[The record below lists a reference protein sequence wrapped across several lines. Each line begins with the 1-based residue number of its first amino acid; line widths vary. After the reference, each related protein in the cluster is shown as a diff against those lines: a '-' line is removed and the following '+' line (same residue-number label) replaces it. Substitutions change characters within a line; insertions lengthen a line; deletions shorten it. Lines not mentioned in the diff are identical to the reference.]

1 MNLRLTNLLFFFVL
15 AMNCFAQEK
24 TIAISGKVLN
34 SQNTVSNVH
43 IINLTTKHGTISN
56 DNGEFEI
63 NVMKNDTLL
72 ISSIQYEKMK
82 LIVTKNHITSKK
94 IEIYLKP
101 FVTNLDEVFLH
112 GLTGSLN
119 SDMNSTPN
127 DTLPKHN
134 FVFKLSDLD
143 KILPPDTHGLKKAP
157 NAAKLT
163 DPNYIEGMGGI
174 GVSTGPDKRLEAKL
188 KLKRELKNKKAFPN
202 KIKKELGVDYFTKKL
217 HIPIEEID
225 RFLAYCEFKNIIE
238 EYYNNNLLEVI
249 KILQEESITYNDIT
263 HE

>member
-15 AMNCFAQEK
+15 AMKCFAQEK
-24 TIAISGKVLN
+24 TIAISGKIIS
-34 SQNTVSNVH
+34 SQNTVSNMH

-63 NVMKNDTLL
+63 NVIKNDTLL

-82 LIVTKNHITSKK
+82 LIVTENHITSKK

-143 KILPPDTHGLKKAP
+143 KILQTDTHGFLKAP
-157 NAAKLT
+157 NAQDIT
-163 DPNYIEGMGGI
+163 DPIKMNGAGASATI
-174 GVSTGPDKRLEAKL
+174 PDFYLIRVRKL
-188 KLKRELKNKKAFPN
+188 KKELKNKKAFPN

-249 KILQEESITYNDIT
+249 KILQEESKTYNDIT

>member
-15 AMNCFAQEK
+15 AMKCFAQEK

-82 LIVTKNHITSKK
+82 LIITENHITSKK

-134 FVFKLSDLD
+134 FELKQQDIS
-143 KILPPDTHGLKKAP
+143 KISIKEIHIPEYEKKP
-157 NAAKLT
+157 NTAKLT
-163 DPNYIEGMGGI
+163 DPNYIEGMGI
-174 GVSTGPDKRLEAKL
+174 STGPDKRLEAKL

-249 KILQEESITYNDIT
+249 KILQEESKTYNDIT